1 MNRKQLEPRE
11 QELISKVLDYRF
23 ELGNTIVCLKDV
35 FSKVTLNL
43 DAVPPVYKENFDI
56 GELKC
61 IMNDIKYFSREMGVE
76 LEKSNY
82 PEDHP
87 LFERQ
92 NYFRLLAG
100 SINNAIENGG
110 VVTTSPLGEYV
121 GKEKKVIPNMGIT
134 VKKGSVLYLYLD
146 NIDKASNDKEYFAT
160 RESVLVTTFI
170 HEMFHAWIYFTCGE
184 NESTVREI
192 EEAMVEFATLFFLK
206 QISQVNIEFEPILRW
221 AERNNRQKQAV
232 IGRLAAYGYGYYLY
246 SMLSKNEQ
254 QIVKLFF
261 AYSRNSGMIKP
272 SPRVKH
278 IIIMLYPIYPFE
290 REDEVFENLQQLL
303 LYDYRIRGQVWSSS
317 GKTNI
322 VTKDDSL
329 LLENCVDSITRLDI
343 ENGNR
348 NLVLVRDGRLL
359 RIYKEY
365 HGIWSSVFDEDLD
378 EVKTVFYGKH
388 YVILVK
394 RHCDGKSFLI
404 SPLDIRR
411 IFDTRYRLVLEDC
424 MSADDFLIDEDGGD
438 KFLYSKANNQYKYVF
453 PFLRLR
459 PISVDVDATGTVI
472 DSKGKR
478 QVPGAYY
485 FTPCDKTFVYLV
497 RDNKSLIYAKD
508 GQKVRELEG
517 YNVFG
522 VTNSDKYA
530 IIEDIKGDGKQNYFS
545 FEKMC
550 VCFDEWFDDCDLPDT
565 VNGEWIFKVKDQ
577 GECKILDDTGN
588 DISDKYRDVLE
599 QWIEDSKKGI
609 GSQNR

>member
-1 MNRKQLEPRE
+1 MFVIMNRKQLEPRE
-11 QELISKVLDYRF
+11 QELMSKVLDFRF

-35 FSKVTLNL
+35 FSIVTLNL
-43 DAVPPVYKENFDI
+43 DAVPPVYKDNFDI

-76 LEKSNY
+76 LEKSNC
-82 PEDHP
+82 PNGHP

-110 VVTTSPLGEYV
+110 VVTTSPLGEFV
-121 GKEKKVIPNMGIT
+121 GKERKVIPDMGIT
-134 VKKGSVLYLYLD
+134 VNKGSVLYLYLD
-146 NIDKASNDKEYFAT
+146 NIDKASNDKEAFAT
-160 RESVLVTTFI
+160 RESVLITTFI
-170 HEMFHAWIYFTCGE
+170 HEMFHAWIYFKCGE

-192 EEAMVEFATLFFLK
+192 EEVMVEFATLFFLK
-206 QISQVNIEFEPILRW
+206 QISQVNVEFEPILRW
-221 AERNNRQKQAV
+221 AERSNRQKQAV

-246 SMLSKNEQ
+246 SMYFKNKQ
-254 QIVKLFF
+254 QVMKLFM
-261 AYSRNSGMIKP
+261 AYSRNSGLIKP

-278 IIIMLYPIYPFE
+278 IIIMQYPIYPFE

-303 LYDYRIRGQVWSSS
+303 LHDYRIKGQVWSSS

-329 LLENCVDSITRLDI
+329 LFENCVDSITRLAID
-343 ENGNR
+343 NGNR
-348 NLVLVRDGRLL
+348 NLVLARNGRLL
-359 RIYKEY
+359 RIYKKY
-365 HGIWSSVFDEDLD
+365 HGIWTSVFDDVFD

-388 YVILVK
+388 HIILVK
-394 RHCDGKSFLI
+394 RHCDGKAFLI

-411 IFDTRYRLVLEDC
+411 IFDTRYRFALEDC
-424 MSADDFLIDEDGGD
+424 MSADDFYVDEDGGD
-438 KFLYSKANNQYKYVF
+438 IFLYSITNNQYRYVF

-472 DSKGKR
+472 DCKGKR

-485 FTPCDKTFVYLV
+485 FTPCDKTFIYLV
-497 RDNKSLIYAKD
+497 RNNKSLIYAED
-508 GQKVRELEG
+508 GQRVRELER

-530 IIEDIKGDGKQNYFS
+530 IIENIKGDGKQNYFS

-550 VCFDEWFDDCDLPDT
+550 VCFDEWFDDCEYPELIDGKWL
-565 VNGEWIFKVKDQ
+565 FKVTVKGQ
-577 GECKILDDTGN
+577 QKFLDETGN
-588 DISDKYRDVLE
+588 VIK
-599 QWIEDSKKGI
+599 
-609 GSQNR
+609 